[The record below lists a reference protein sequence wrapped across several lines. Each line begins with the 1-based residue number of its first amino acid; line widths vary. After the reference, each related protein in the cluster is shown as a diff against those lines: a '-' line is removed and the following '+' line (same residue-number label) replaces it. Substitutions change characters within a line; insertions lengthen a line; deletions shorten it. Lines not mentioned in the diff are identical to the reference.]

1 MSSVDTII
9 KKILTIQDSFNIDLE
24 DPLVKK
30 ENLSEFVKLK
40 KKVDFEINSVKDVLN
55 KLILF
60 RLLPKEMS

>member
-1 MSSVDTII
+1 MSPVDTII

>member
-1 MSSVDTII
+1 MSSVDAII
-9 KKILTIQDSFNIDLE
+9 KKILTIQDSFSIDLE

-30 ENLSEFVKLK
+30 ENLSEFIKLK

-60 RLLPKEMS
+60 RLLPKEMN

>member
-60 RLLPKEMS
+60 RLLPKEMN

>member
-60 RLLPKEMS
+60 RLLPKGMS